1 MDFAKD
7 TRSSFYKTQSKFLNF
22 QPLTAANQS

>member
-7 TRSSFYKTQSKFLNF
+7 TRSFYKTQSKSLNF
-22 QPLTAANQS
+22 QPPTAANQS